1 MNKDTKTP
9 GRTTRFLTNIGV
21 VQRWEINASY
31 RVSLRRCIHYL
42 LQFEQ
47 KNVKHKDLTKSRIS
61 RDEKD
66 VKSVYN
72 VLSAIFIPRFSE
84 QLLVSISTGTV
95 VAESEADKVMEAYV
109 NGKTA
114 MQSFIDNR
122 LSNNPKTHKRN
133 IDLKILLAYPLGCVP
148 LSLAE
153 ADGSLRKTAKSFL
166 FHKFEGDVEPIKCIP
181 KDCAYVIDGMAAKS
195 ITNSKTY
202 IEKTCQ

>member
-1 MNKDTKTP
+1 M
-9 GRTTRFLTNIGV
+9 
-21 VQRWEINASY
+21 QA
-31 RVSLRRCIHYL
+31 H
-42 LQFEQ
+42 
-47 KNVKHKDLTKSRIS
+47 
-61 RDEKD
+61 
-66 VKSVYN
+66 
-72 VLSAIFIPRFSE
+72 
-84 QLLVSISTGTV
+84 
-95 VAESEADKVMEAYV
+95 V

-114 MQSFIDNR
+114 IQSFIDNR

-153 ADGSLRKTAKSFL
+153 ADGSLRKTAKSVL

-202 IEKTCQ
+202 IEKTCQWTPWNNTGCRKKRQANR